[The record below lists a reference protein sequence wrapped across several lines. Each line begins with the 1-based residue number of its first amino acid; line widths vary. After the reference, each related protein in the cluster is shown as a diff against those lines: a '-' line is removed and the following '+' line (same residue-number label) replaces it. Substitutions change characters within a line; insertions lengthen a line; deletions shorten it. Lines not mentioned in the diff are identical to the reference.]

1 AGKRAWAIDRTLW
14 AARDFDSVD
23 VVSRQIRE
31 IELAGESLI
40 DGDSIEQDLHVLAR
54 QSAHENR
61 RELSRRSGLNN
72 RKTRN
77 FSQGIRDPLDLLM
90 IDVFRIDHADAGRRL
105 IERNI
110 ETCRRDD
117 DRLGFG

>member
-1 AGKRAWAIDRTLW
+1 MFTA
-14 AARDFDSVD
+14 
-23 VVSRQIRE
+23 
-31 IELAGESLI
+31 
-40 DGDSIEQDLHVLAR
+40 
-54 QSAHENR
+54 QSARENR
-61 RELSRRSGLNN
+61 RELAGRSTLNN
-72 RKTRN
+72 RKSRH

-117 DRLGFG
+117 DRFRFRQLIAVGRYQSWILSKKRWSSTQPQNEKQE